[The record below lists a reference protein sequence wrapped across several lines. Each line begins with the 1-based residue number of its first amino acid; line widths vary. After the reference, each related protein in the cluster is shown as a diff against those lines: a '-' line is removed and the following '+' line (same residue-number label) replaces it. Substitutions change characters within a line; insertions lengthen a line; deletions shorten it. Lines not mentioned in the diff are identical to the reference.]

1 LERTFSLLTET
12 ANEAAVPVLLAALDS
27 PDSAIQELAM
37 QAVLGRRR
45 GAGQRVLVERWHR
58 LSERWKLQI
67 ARQPRQISP
76 SVRHAVLSTDAELCA
91 NGCSALLYIREFELI
106 PALVTGLEEPN
117 NPHAPMIAQTLLSL
131 CELLQEEISGPRDKP
146 RLQDPVRIC
155 NLVLPSL
162 EKAVERFELHH
173 CREMV
178 EAFLILA
185 NRENPVL
192 HRVLAE
198 PRHPAYLVMMD
209 ILCHSSRPA
218 LVRLVLNQL
227 ECRFAP
233 SAVIQVVAHRSD
245 VTFMRQL
252 LKRIGPEPS
261 ALLRTSLRRVES
273 VACLTNSLDLLDTL
287 SEKEQASAVLLAVAS
302 NMNRLSVFAV
312 LKRVMA
318 SGRTAARRAASAAL
332 SEFGGVEANQ
342 LVVDGLRDPD
352 PQVQANVAVQ
362 LRERGIPG
370 AITQL
375 IQLLDSRHDIVRR
388 AAQSCLTE
396 FNFRRYITVFDLME
410 DRVRSSTGMLV
421 MRIDPEATAELAAE
435 LKSRTRS
442 RRLRGLEAAVA
453 MDAVYLVEPLIIG
466 LLNDPDH
473 FVRAEA
479 ARTLAYC
486 NSPLALQSLHNALS
500 DRSVA
505 VREAAEQSLEKLS
518 ADGRMTTA
526 GSFLSALDQVEFSPL
541 MEQSPADLRP

>member
-1 LERTFSLLTET
+1 LTET

-27 PDSAIQELAM
+27 PDSAIQDLAM

-76 SVRHAVLSTDAELCA
+76 SVRHAVLSTEAELCA

-117 NPHAPMIAQTLLSL
+117 NPHAPLVAQTLLSL

-162 EKAVERFELHH
+162 EKAVERFELHR
-173 CREMV
+173 CREMI

-198 PRHPAYLVMMD
+198 PRHPAYLAMMD

-273 VACLTNSLDLLDTL
+273 VACLTNSLDQLDTL

-302 NMNRLSVFAV
+302 NMNRLSVFTV

-342 LVVDGLRDPD
+342 LVLDGLRDPD

-421 MRIDPEATAELAAE
+421 MRIDPEATTELASE

-473 FVRAEA
+473 YVRAEA

-486 NSPLALQSLHNALS
+486 NSPLSLQSLHNALS

-505 VREAAEQSLEKLS
+505 VREAAEQSLQKLS
-518 ADGRMTTA
+518 AEGRMTTA

-541 MEQSPADLRP
+541 MEQPPADFHP

>member
-1 LERTFSLLTET
+1 MKRPSRCCWLRSIRRTVRSRSWRCRPYSVGV
-12 ANEAAVPVLLAALDS
+12 AGPA
-27 PDSAIQELAM
+27 SACWW
-37 QAVLGRRR
+37 R
-45 GAGQRVLVERWHR
+45 RWHR

-117 NPHAPMIAQTLLSL
+117 NPHAPMVAQTLLSL

-162 EKAVERFELHH
+162 EKAVERFELHR
-173 CREMV
+173 CREMI

-198 PRHPAYLVMMD
+198 PRHPAYMVMMD

-261 ALLRTSLRRVES
+261 ALLRASLRRVES

-318 SGRTAARRAASAAL
+318 SGRTAAHRAASAAL

-342 LVVDGLRDPD
+342 LVLDGLRDPD

-421 MRIDPEATAELAAE
+421 MRIDPEATAELATE

-473 FVRAEA
+473 YVRAEA

-486 NSPLALQSLHNALS
+486 NSPLSRQSLHNALS

-526 GSFLSALDQVEFSPL
+526 GSFLSALDQVECSPL
-541 MEQSPADLRP
+541 MEQPPADFRP